1 MQWLGLPGYLEVA
14 TWQPQHQA
22 LSTSMGLGTGQ
33 GVSPGG
39 HGRGDTGLGADGP
52 RLGVTSRVE
61 ESQEAGQ
68 AQAELALP

>member
-1 MQWLGLPGYLEVA
+1 
-14 TWQPQHQA
+14 
-22 LSTSMGLGTGQ
+22 MGLGTGQ

-39 HGRGDTGLGADGP
+39 HGRGDTGSGADGP

-61 ESQEAGQ
+61 EPQEAGQ